1 MLIQVLIQLKNTK
14 KVVINA
20 IASHH
25 GNCEA
30 ESVISVLVAIA
41 DSLSASR
48 PGARNDSLENYVK
61 RLQDLEKIAT
71 DVEGVQSTFAIQAGR
86 EIRVL
91 VKPEEIT
98 DVEAY
103 KIARDMRIKIENDV
117 QYPGTIKVVVI
128 RELRVNEVAK

>member
-1 MLIQVLIQLKNTK
+1 MINKGYIYLYLQISSPLEKNYNEGVNGMMNENINNDEIFEEGFKDIINKIKNRKNKNT
-14 KVVINA
+14 
-20 IASHH
+20 
-25 GNCEA
+25 
-30 ESVISVLVAIA
+30 
-41 DSLSASR
+41 
-48 PGARNDSLENYVK
+48 
-61 RLQDLEKIAT
+61 
-71 DVEGVQSTFAIQAGR
+71 
-86 EIRVL
+86 L